1 MLLCYLITCPSLRPV
16 DPWFSNS
23 LHELHDSGG
32 HVRESPAV
40 WLGRPTLPLRN
51 SPTQAL
57 GQGTRGHEM
66 QFKRV
71 P

>member
-32 HVRESPAV
+32 HVREPGSV
-40 WLGRPTLPLRN
+40 VGQTH
-51 SPTQAL
+51 SPTSELTHTSL
-57 GQGTRGHEM
+57 GAGDSRA
-66 QFKRV
+66 
-71 P
+71 